1 MKRKAR
7 QFHCEKCGSPCTIY
21 RKGKKHRVL
30 VCPTC
35 GVLAT
40 NPLSFKGLL
49 GGAAT
54 GATVGSVVPGYGT
67 AAGAVIG
74 GVAGL
79 FSGKKKERATP
90 PSGVPGGPLIVRES
104 YSTEERVR
112 DALQ

>member
-1 MKRKAR
+1 MP
-7 QFHCEKCGSPCTIY
+7 CEIY

-67 AAGAVIG
+67 AAGAIIG
-74 GVAGL
+74 GAAGL
-79 FSGKKKERATP
+79 FSGKKKEAPTP
-90 PSGVPGGPLIVRES
+90 TPSAPMIMRES

-112 DALQ
+112 DALK